1 MICVKKTFWFS
12 SVNVSIPGADY
23 GTRTTTVI
31 LVDKDENL
39 TLIEQNHD
47 NDAKRS
53 CYTFNI
59 KSVDS

>member
-1 MICVKKTFWFS
+1 M
-12 SVNVSIPGADY
+12 NVSIPWADY

-31 LVDKDENL
+31 LVDKDDNL